1 MKKAKKITS
10 ISYVGHTSDAV
21 NLNKLMKRMGLE
33 NRSAVIRTLSDY
45 AYHSDD
51 TFIAAIKCRV
61 HEDNGRH
68 TR

>member
-1 MKKAKKITS
+1 MKKAKI
-10 ISYVGHTSDAV
+10 IQHIALVGHTSDAV
-21 NLNKLMKRMGLE
+21 NLNKLMKRMGLT
-33 NRSAVIRTLSDY
+33 NRSAVIRTLIDY

-51 TFIAAIKCRV
+51 TFISAIKCRV